1 MTFRGVQTV
10 NNVLVST
17 GKDCLICPNPT
28 VSTKEGDDVVLQCH
42 AHPIVNLSSYT
53 VDVKRTGHKGVVH
66 AYRHGHDH
74 PHDKMDEYVNRTTL
88 IHEDLSKGL
97 VTLRISSVKQSDSG
111 AYKIYV
117 PKTKCSFI
125 INITVGKR
133 ADFNTIQIDI

>member
-1 MTFRGVQTV
+1 
-10 NNVLVST
+10 
-17 GKDCLICPNPT
+17 
-28 VSTKEGDDVVLQCH
+28 
-42 AHPIVNLSSYT
+42 
-53 VDVKRTGHKGVVH
+53 
-66 AYRHGHDH
+66 
-74 PHDKMDEYVNRTTL
+74 MDEYVNRTTL